1 MESESIK
8 AQYFRQQLEKGIRD
22 IFEAQR
28 LIATERIYQSGH
40 DRIREKRNGPA
51 LRGRSRQLMEALMH
65 PQYRISADGP
75 GIKAETT
82 LPIYIR
88 FLDMKRLGNWKIYNR
103 QIWGILYKE
112 TLNNTKYEYRDWLK
126 EHFPALLEQFNNQSS
141 T

>member
-1 MESESIK
+1 
-8 AQYFRQQLEKGIRD
+8 
-22 IFEAQR
+22 
-28 LIATERIYQSGH
+28 
-40 DRIREKRNGPA
+40 
-51 LRGRSRQLMEALMH
+51 MEALMH

-82 LPIYIR
+82 LPTYIR